1 MSSPD
6 VRTAL
11 RNALQA
17 FVGEE
22 HDLGEMLE
30 MARGL
35 AELIR
40 PYAAPDFECVMAPL
54 PPTPP
59 VSFPGVDGIVRAWR
73 EFGEGFASIT
83 AELESITESD
93 SAVVMLVSQTI
104 VTAHGGVEMSQ
115 PGTLVIAVDGDR
127 VENVQF
133 HLDREAALRAGGL

>member
-1 MSSPD
+1 M
-6 VRTAL
+6 
-11 RNALQA
+11 
-17 FVGEE
+17 GEE
-22 HDLGEMLE
+22 HDLGEMLG

-54 PPTPP
+54 PPTPS
-59 VSFPGVDGIVRAWR
+59 VSFPGVDGIERAWR
-73 EFGEGFASIT
+73 EFGEGFARVT

-93 SAVVMLVSQTI
+93 SAVVMLVSQSI

-115 PGTLVIAVDGDR
+115 PGTLVIVVDGER
-127 VENVQF
+127 VKNVQF